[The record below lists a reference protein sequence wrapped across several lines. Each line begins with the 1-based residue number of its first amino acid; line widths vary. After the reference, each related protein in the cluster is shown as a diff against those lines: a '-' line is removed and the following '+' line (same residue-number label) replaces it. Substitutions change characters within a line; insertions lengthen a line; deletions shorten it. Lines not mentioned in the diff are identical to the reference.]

1 MRLGSHRLSP
11 GPRGIL
17 GRGRF
22 PPWLPTR
29 FALPEGQG
37 DSSWVAVNP
46 GGSQRR
52 PVWPRN
58 CRGPDSLPQS
68 RRLSV
73 PLSLLLSRGAR
84 PGSVIPNSVRLCHGR
99 LSAPTL
105 RLARAGCRRLR
116 DRLGSGCSGLR
127 GRLCTARKLPAEGV
141 TGPQDG
147 GPFVIQAKAPV
158 RVSGGPDP
166 LSLPPR
172 PPSLH
177 LPVSSPHTCSLPIA
191 FRAASLCLFSGLSPV
206 AVSGFLC
213 LHLCLC
219 FPPGICFSK
228 SLHVPVSVS
237 QRTPLSPDALS
248 MTSGAAGAIPF
259 AIAGSAPPI
268 CRALGA
274 LWWPDT
280 QPRALVW
287 LAEETEAAG
296 RGGHSWDPGNSSS
309 ELSPQSSSGWSLSLP
324 GPQFPHLPEDGG
336 VWGGQTKNCSRGIG
350 CGLAEES

>member
-1 MRLGSHRLSP
+1 MTKHFLPRPLAHPEAFAQAVPSARNAFPLTPILGDPKPAASRLWLAKLDWGKPAPHSHPGASQAPGSTPGASLGCKEFRVRLGSHRLSP

-58 CRGPDSLPQS
+58 CRGPDSRPQS

-166 LSLPPR
+166 LSLPPPPPVSASSR
-172 PPSLH
+172 VFSTHLLPAHRFPRCVSVSLLRPLSGSCVWVSLPPSL
-177 LPVSSPHTCSLPIA
+177 P
-191 FRAASLCLFSGLSPV
+191 LFPSRYL
-206 AVSGFLC
+206 FL
-213 LHLCLC
+213 
-219 FPPGICFSK
+219 
-228 SLHVPVSVS
+228 
-237 QRTPLSPDALS
+237 
-248 MTSGAAGAIPF
+248 
-259 AIAGSAPPI
+259 
-268 CRALGA
+268 
-274 LWWPDT
+274 
-280 QPRALVW
+280 
-287 LAEETEAAG
+287 
-296 RGGHSWDPGNSSS
+296 
-309 ELSPQSSSGWSLSLP
+309 
-324 GPQFPHLPEDGG
+324 
-336 VWGGQTKNCSRGIG
+336 
-350 CGLAEES
+350 

>member
-1 MRLGSHRLSP
+1 M
-11 GPRGIL
+11 
-17 GRGRF
+17 
-22 PPWLPTR
+22 
-29 FALPEGQG
+29 
-37 DSSWVAVNP
+37 AVNP

-147 GPFVIQAKAPV
+147 GPFVIQTKAPV

-166 LSLPPR
+166 LSLPPAPAPR
-172 PPSLH
+172 LCIFPCLLH
-177 LPVSSPHTCSLPIA
+177 TPAPCSSALRLCVSSP
-191 FRAASLCLFSGLSPV
+191 ASL
-206 AVSGFLC
+206 
-213 LHLCLC
+213 
-219 FPPGICFSK
+219 
-228 SLHVPVSVS
+228 
-237 QRTPLSPDALS
+237 R
-248 MTSGAAGAIPF
+248 
-259 AIAGSAPPI
+259 
-268 CRALGA
+268 
-274 LWWPDT
+274 
-280 QPRALVW
+280 
-287 LAEETEAAG
+287 
-296 RGGHSWDPGNSSS
+296 
-309 ELSPQSSSGWSLSLP
+309 
-324 GPQFPHLPEDGG
+324 
-336 VWGGQTKNCSRGIG
+336 
-350 CGLAEES
+350 